1 MPTGTPIRDI
11 REQLLDAAERVL
23 LREGADALTSRA
35 VTTEA
40 GVAKGILHRHF
51 ADFDTFLTTLVLNH
65 IERLDALSAE
75 LRASAGAVTLTDNL
89 TRALAGALTPSAV
102 AMVSL
107 VSSRDP
113 VLARVRLASPAGVPL
128 LAETTRMIATYLT
141 AERGLGR
148 IPIDTDVETL
158 ALILVGGSHLL
169 AAGSRPAP
177 LGPDN
182 LRAVVNRVI
191 ENVAREPAR
200 AART

>member
-1 MPTGTPIRDI
+1 MRRTVLIALGVCACVALWVGLVGIIQVRVGDI
-11 REQLLDAAERVL
+11 VL
-23 LREGADALTSRA
+23 R
-35 VTTEA
+35 
-40 GVAKGILHRHF
+40 
-51 ADFDTFLTTLVLNH
+51 
-65 IERLDALSAE
+65 
-75 LRASAGAVTLTDNL
+75 
-89 TRALAGALTPSAV
+89 
-102 AMVSL
+102 
-107 VSSRDP
+107 SRDP
-113 VLARVRLASPAGVPL
+113 LLARVRLASPAGVPL

-158 ALILVGGSHLL
+158 ALILVGSSHLL

-177 LGPDN
+177 FGPDN